1 MSTTKAYHA
10 NGTSILN
17 ITSYDTQMTEQP
29 PVYTFVTIVLFS
41 AGVWII
47 LTNIMIV
54 VAPFVNSA
62 LKQKTCVFIS
72 SLALADIFTACCVP
86 ASWTIFYLK
95 FINKNVFFKIATDTL
110 CKVRLAF
117 IVFPLSCSIFN
128 LFLISLDR
136 FIAIVYPMKYH
147 IVLTKRTVYISCVSA
162 WMFAALI
169 AFLVVLG
176 GPNYETSGEMCKI
189 KNLRPLF
196 IHFCLGTIFWI
207 VTLLMLMIYIKI
219 YVVMKKSSR
228 DSMKRCSRHN
238 TFVTE
243 KKVAQMV
250 FISMG
255 TFLACWGPFFII
267 FQLYLENIVSS
278 YVFTMFCVISY
289 CNSGMNFFIY
299 ATRSDKYRKAFR
311 IICCLCKKRKS
322 EEVITLN
329 QITVH
334 RPTA

>member
-1 MSTTKAYHA
+1 
-10 NGTSILN
+10 
-17 ITSYDTQMTEQP
+17 MTEQP
-29 PVYTFVTIVLFS
+29 PMYTFVTVVLFS

-54 VAPFVNSA
+54 VAPFVNCA

-95 FINKNVFFKIATDTL
+95 FINENVFFKIATDTV

-117 IVFPLSCSIFN
+117 IMFPMLCSIFN

-136 FIAIVYPMKYH
+136 FIAIVYPLKYH
-147 IVLTKRTVYISCVSA
+147 VVLTKRAVYFSCVSA
-162 WMFAALI
+162 WMFAALF
-169 AFLVVLG
+169 AFLVVFG
-176 GPNYETSGEMCKI
+176 DPNYEISGEKCKF
-189 KNLRPLF
+189 KHLRPLF
-196 IHFCLGTIFWI
+196 IHFCMGTIFWI

-219 YVVMKKSSR
+219 YLVMRKSSR
-228 DSMKRCSRHN
+228 DSMKRCSRYDA
-238 TFVTE
+238 FVTE

-250 FISMG
+250 FISLG
-255 TFLACWGPFFII
+255 VFLACWGPFYII
-267 FQLYLENIVSS
+267 FQLYLENMVSR
-278 YVFTMFCVISY
+278 YVFSIFCVISY

-311 IICCLCKKRKS
+311 ILFCVCTRRVNLRETS
-322 EEVITLN
+322 
-329 QITVH
+329 H
-334 RPTA
+334 